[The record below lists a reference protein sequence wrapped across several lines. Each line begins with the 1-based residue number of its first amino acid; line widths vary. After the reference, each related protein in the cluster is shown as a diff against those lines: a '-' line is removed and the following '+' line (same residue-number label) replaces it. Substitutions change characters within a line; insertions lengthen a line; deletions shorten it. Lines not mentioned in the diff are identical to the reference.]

1 MKSETDVRALVAA
14 LGEAGA
20 RRESAIARLIILGT
34 RAVPR
39 LVSEF
44 QATDDRG
51 RQIAIL
57 RILEAIGD
65 ERALGVAT
73 LALSRGADVAVAA
86 VAVLRELLGKRTGS
100 VDVEALDL
108 LLAAARDTAAD
119 HRVRAAAREAL
130 DNAPEDVREAVKG
143 LGQAESAGDALWK
156 DAVAGHL
163 PDDPRELRQT
173 AADCAPDAPLAE
185 LRRLIETIGARER
198 TGGKAGQVE
207 DWRAVRGAIHQ
218 ALALRGSRIALYD
231 LRETLAASAAPL
243 PGSFV
248 AAVQMIGD
256 ESCLEPLAVAYA
268 AAGAH
273 PRWRHQVAQAF
284 RDIVKR
290 ERLTRRHSALRRAL
304 AKAPDLE
311 QLLQ

>member
-14 LGEAGA
+14 LGEDGA
-20 RRESAIARLIILGT
+20 RRESAIARLTILGT

-39 LVSEF
+39 LIADF

-51 RQIAIL
+51 RQVAIL
-57 RILEAIGD
+57 RILEAIAD
-65 ERALGVAT
+65 ERALGVARA
-73 LALSRGADVAVAA
+73 ALSSGADVAVAA
-86 VAVLRELLGKRTGS
+86 VGVLRELLGKRTGS

-108 LLAAARDTAAD
+108 LLAAARDVSAD
-119 HRVRAAAREAL
+119 RRVRAAAREAL
-130 DNAPEDVREAVKG
+130 ENAPEDVREAVKG
-143 LGQAESAGDALWK
+143 LGQPESAGDALWK
-156 DAVAGHL
+156 DAIAGHL

-207 DWRAVRGAIHQ
+207 DWRAVRGVIHQ